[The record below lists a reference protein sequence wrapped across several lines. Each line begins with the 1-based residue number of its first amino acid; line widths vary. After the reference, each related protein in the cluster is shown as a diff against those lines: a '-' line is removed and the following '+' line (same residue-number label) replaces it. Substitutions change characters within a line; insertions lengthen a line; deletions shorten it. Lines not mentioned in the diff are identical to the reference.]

1 MTRDEITELRRLARE
16 RANQARSIHG
26 LISSRTFLNWANRT
40 TFEVAKAVILAVDYP
55 GFIALKGPAASAI
68 RAEAQRMKLE
78 EYWSRPVEPMLD
90 ELTRNPLSVFYRK
103 ED

>member
-1 MTRDEITELRRLARE
+1 MTRDEIALLRRLARE

-26 LISSRTFLNWANRT
+26 LVSSQTFMTWADRT
-40 TFEVAKAVILAVDYP
+40 TFEVARAVILAVDYS

-78 EYWSRPVEPMLD
+78 DYWSRPVEPMLD
-90 ELTRNPLSVFYRK
+90 ELTKNPLSVFYKK